1 MTATS
6 TLPLRP
12 NTATAGICWDHRLV
26 LGAFG
31 APKMRQRYGLQ
42 IRDRLPNSRQPII
55 RRAARDAG
63 KCGYEIGGSEARK
76 LFSECH
82 HADSTIQRKI
92 RNAENK
98 ACKSPQCGHNYTT
111 MNTYTLL
118 RHVSLYPSIRRY
130 RSKKDIGPLGWG
142 ETAVRLDFRL
152 WGIWWAVKSTS
163 GIKLVDGSQMPVHI
177 MHSLDGKVIMG
188 QRDIE
193 AAKGTT
199 YAEAWRE
206 SMISAINERMGI
218 EA

>member
-1 MTATS
+1 MTADS

-26 LGAFG
+26 RGAFG
-31 APKMRQRYGLQ
+31 ALEMRQRYGLQ
-42 IRDRLPNSRQPII
+42 IRDRLTSARNPVVS
-55 RRAARDAG
+55 RAARNAWE
-63 KCGYEIGGSEARK
+63 CGNKIGGSEAGK

-82 HADSTIQRKI
+82 HRHSKSQIKI
-92 RNAENK
+92 RNAENR
-98 ACKSPQCGHNYTT
+98 ACKCPQCGHNNST

-152 WGIWWAVKSTS
+152 WGIWWAVKSSS
-163 GIKLVDGSQMPVHI
+163 GIKLVDGTQMPVHV

-193 AAKGTT
+193 AAKGTA

-206 SMISAINERMGI
+206 SMISAINARVGI